1 VKPGA
6 IWQELEEAGAPAG
19 GAGRLRRRVEGG
31 SKMDLH
37 VELVLPERR
46 RAVSLTVA
54 ATAAAG
60 HEDPPQAAGLH
71 HTVIPG
77 GPGEPVTFSLELVDR
92 AAVDLFEVLA
102 EDLVAAVETAGEDP
116 EGVGIWTGRIARWQ
130 HLLRHAPQGLGPEL
144 QRALMAELWILREL
158 VAPATWAP
166 TAVRA
171 WRGPTRSRHD
181 FELAG
186 TSLEVKSCAA
196 SQPQVVRINGERQLD
211 EVGTPSLHLAHVSLD
226 VHHNG
231 PESLLEMVASVREL
245 ALDSGAEVELEDR
258 LLEFGFLDLHA
269 PRYAGI
275 GYTVRESRFFRVGP
289 GFPRLTEADLPE
301 GVGGLHYR
309 LAIAACADF
318 EVTVEAVRNLVGGG
332 E

>member
-1 VKPGA
+1 MKLAG
-6 IWQELEEAGAPAG
+6 IWQELEEAGPVG
-19 GAGRLRRRVEGG
+19 GSGRLRRRVEGD
-31 SKMDLH
+31 SKLDLH
-37 VELVLPERR
+37 VELVLPERH

-54 ATAAAG
+54 PAAAAG
-60 HEDPPQAAGLH
+60 HEDPPQAAGLR
-71 HTVIPG
+71 HTLTPG
-77 GPGEPVTFSLELVDR
+77 GTGEPVTFSLQLTDP

-102 EDLVAAVETAGEDP
+102 EDLVAAVGAADEDR

-130 HLLRHAPQGLGPEL
+130 HLLRRAPRGLGPEL
-144 QRALMAELWILREL
+144 QRALMAELWIMREE
-158 VAPATWAP
+158 VAPLAGAAA
-166 TAVRA
+166 AVRA
-171 WRGPTRSRHD
+171 WQGPTRSRHD
-181 FELAG
+181 FQLPR

-196 SQPQVVRINGERQLD
+196 NQPQVVTINGERQLD

-231 PESLLEMVASVREL
+231 PESLLEMVGSVREL
-245 ALDSGAEVELEDR
+245 AAGSGAEVELEDR
-258 LLEFGFLDLHA
+258 LVEFGFLDLHA
-269 PRYAGI
+269 SRYAGT

-309 LAIAACADF
+309 LAIAACVDF
-318 EVTVEAVRNLVGGG
+318 EVEREAVGELIGGA